1 MSFETITFGR
11 ITNSYMNQA
20 IINSTMQNQKKYVDL
35 NLEYSSQKKMTTLS
49 DDPMSVTTLL
59 GAKNDLSKI
68 ADYTKNIDLNTSE
81 LNMAE
86 SSLDSV
92 VADDLKRIHELAGQA
107 SSELNGAAEEKI
119 IADEI
124 DQALK
129 HIITIANT
137 NYNGKYI
144 FSGANVNTVPYTVSG
159 NDYRYNGTTDAQGY
173 KINVQL
179 NDNTSITLNEN
190 GNNIFGEYYSTTVTI
205 AGVPTLTTV
214 SYGLIG
220 NVKELLNGLRA
231 TPPDFDVIR
240 SKLDAFSEDQQ
251 NVTYYRTRVGTNLNT
266 LESVKKQLSY
276 QKTNSEELR
285 GNIEDANLVEVASK
299 LQYQEYALQASLQSA
314 SKVVQNSLLNFLNS

>member
-11 ITNSYMNQA
+11 ITNSYLNQA

-49 DDPMSVTTLL
+49 DDPMAVSTLF

-68 ADYTKNIDLNTSE
+68 ADYTKNIDINSAE

-86 SSLDSV
+86 TSLDSV
-92 VADDLKRIHELAGQA
+92 VSDDLKRISDLTNQA
-107 SSELNGAAEEKI
+107 SNELNGKEEESI

-124 DQALK
+124 EQSLK
-129 HIITIANT
+129 HIINVANT
-137 NYNGKYI
+137 NYAGKYI
-144 FSGANVNTVPYTVSG
+144 FAGANVNTVPYTVTG
-159 NDYRYNGTTDAQGY
+159 NDYRYHGTTDAQGY
-173 KINVQL
+173 KINAQL

-205 AGVPTLTTV
+205 AGVPTVTTV

-220 NVKELLNGLRA
+220 NVKELLNALRA
-231 TPPDFDVIR
+231 TPPDHDLIR
-240 SKLDAFSEDQQ
+240 SKLDEFSKDQQ

-266 LESVKKQLSY
+266 LESVKNQLAQ
-276 QKTNSEELR
+276 QKINSEDLR

-314 SKVVQNSLLNFLNS
+314 SKVVQNSLLNFLGS